1 MCGLETNM
9 NTLDTVQEG
18 GCACGAVRFRVRA
31 APQRVGLCH
40 CMTCRKIHGSAFGVY
55 AVFERGDVE
64 FSGHTSVWESSQTG
78 RRHFCPVCGSV
89 AFMDYLSSP
98 EIDVPHRHLQAD
110 LRALVPPP
118 RAVAHRERA
127 HRVSGR
133 PAAMTRPP
141 GHPGAP
147 LRGTGPRK
155 RLSSINP
162 RRRASRDVCS

>member
-98 EIDVPHRHLQAD
+98 EIDVPLGAFDRT
-110 LRALVPPP
+110 
-118 RAVAHRERA
+118 
-127 HRVSGR
+127 GIYR
-133 PAAMTRPP
+133 PTYE
-141 GHPGAP
+141 
-147 LRGTGPRK
+147 LWC
-155 RLSSINP
+155 
-162 RRRASRDVCS
+162 RRREPWLTANGRTEYQEDRPQ